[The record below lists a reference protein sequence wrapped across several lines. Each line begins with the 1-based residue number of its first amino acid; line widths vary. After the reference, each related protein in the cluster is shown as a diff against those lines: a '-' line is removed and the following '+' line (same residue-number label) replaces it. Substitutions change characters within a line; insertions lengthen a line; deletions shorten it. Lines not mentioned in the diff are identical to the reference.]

1 MLRNIVFLDGSYYI
15 RWMKTLYVI
24 RHAKSSWDN
33 PTLSDFDRPL
43 NKRGKKD
50 APAMGKRLAQRQVVP
65 DLLLSSPAER
75 AFTTCK
81 IIAEEIQYPS
91 GKIKTDK
98 KLYHAEDAEI
108 LRIIQGLDN
117 KYTCVCI
124 FGHNP
129 GLTDFVNLLA
139 DADIDNI
146 PTCGIVV
153 CALDIQSWDDASRKK
168 GVVASFDYP
177 KRKDDV

>member
-33 PTLSDFDRPL
+33 PTLSDVDRPL
-43 NKRGKKD
+43 NNRGKKD

-75 AFTTCK
+75 ALTTCK
-81 IIAEEIQYPS
+81 IIAEEIHYPS

-98 KLYHAEDAEI
+98 NLYHAEDAEI

-117 KYTCVCI
+117 KYACVWI

-129 GLTDFVNLLA
+129 GLTDFVNLVA
-139 DADIDNI
+139 DADIANI
-146 PTCGIVV
+146 PTCGVV
-153 CALDIQSWDDASRKK
+153 ICALDIQSWDEANGKK
-168 GVVASFDYP
+168 GVATFFDYP
-177 KRKDDV
+177 KKKV

>member
-1 MLRNIVFLDGSYYI
+1 
-15 RWMKTLYVI
+15 
-24 RHAKSSWDN
+24 
-33 PTLSDFDRPL
+33 
-43 NKRGKKD
+43 
-50 APAMGKRLAQRQVVP
+50 MGKRLKERQVVP

-75 AFTTCK
+75 AITTCK
-81 IIAEEIQYPS
+81 IIAEEIQYPPS
-91 GKIKTDK
+91 KIKTDK

-117 KYTCVCI
+117 KYSCVFI

-146 PTCGIVV
+146 PTCGVV
-153 CALDIQSWDDASRKK
+153 ACTLDIQAWDEATRKK
-168 GVVASFDYP
+168 GVVTFFNYP
-177 KRKDDV
+177 KKES